1 MSHDLKLYLHLSSFV
16 IYNNVV
22 VHWLF
27 ILTEN
32 LVEIISDLFFFVKK
46 IFIDINGLLPSLF
59 YNMTKDIDIN
69 ITQRFY
75 PSISYLQMKNK

>member
-32 LVEIISDLFFFVKK
+32 LVEIISDSFFFVKK
-46 IFIDINGLLPSLF
+46 ILIGINGLLPSLF

-75 PSISYLQMKNK
+75 SSISYL